1 MKFLRGSET
10 RSQDGPNTMADNG
23 KLIAEKEKDAAVAL
37 GDPAVKEQVK
47 TGSPYWVS

>member
-1 MKFLRGSET
+1 
-10 RSQDGPNTMADNG
+10 MADNG
-23 KLIAEKEKDAAVAL
+23 KMIAEKEKDAAVAL